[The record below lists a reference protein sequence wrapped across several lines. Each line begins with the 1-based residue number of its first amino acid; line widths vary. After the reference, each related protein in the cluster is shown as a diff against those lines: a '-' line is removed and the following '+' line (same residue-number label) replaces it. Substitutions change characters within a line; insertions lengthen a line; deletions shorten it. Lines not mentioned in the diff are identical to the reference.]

1 MATESISK
9 PVDSTPT
16 SRRTA
21 RRGYTQ
27 RPGELVGTIL
37 TYAFL
42 IFWSIIVIFPMV
54 WLLYTS
60 FKTDQEIFFS
70 PWTLPAALQWNNFE
84 RAWVEAHIGDYFLN
98 SVVIVVPSIFLTLLL
113 SSMTAYVLARFP
125 FPLNRFFF
133 YLFLSGLLFPIFLA
147 LVPLFFLV
155 KDLGMLNTYHGL
167 ILVYTAYSLPFSV
180 FFLTGF
186 FKTLPSEL
194 HEAGIIDGANQY
206 QVFFL
211 IMLPLAQPG
220 LVSIGI
226 FNFLGMWNQYILP
239 LVLISDPAR
248 YLLTQGLAYMLYQQF
263 YGSDWSGLFAA
274 LTIVMIPTVLAYVI
288 FQGQIQKG
296 ITVGALKG

>member
-1 MATESISK
+1 MATDTIPNSA
-9 PVDSTPT
+9 DSGATRQPTMGRATPSAST
-16 SRRTA
+16 II
-21 RRGYTQ
+21 TQ
-27 RPGELVGTIL
+27 IL
-37 TYAFL
+37 TNSVL
-42 IFWSIIVIFPMV
+42 IFWAVIVIFPMI

-70 PWTLPAALQWNNFE
+70 PWTLPAVLQWSNFE
-84 RAWVEAHIGDYFLN
+84 RAWVEAHIGEYFFN
-98 SVVIVVPSIFLTLLL
+98 SIVVVIPAIFLTLLL

-133 YLFLSGLLFPIFLA
+133 YVFLSGMLFPIFLA

-155 KDLGMLNTYHGL
+155 KDLGMLNTYQGL
-167 ILVYTAYSLPFSV
+167 ILVYIAYSLPFSV

-220 LVSIGI
+220 LISIGI

-239 LVLISDPAR
+239 LVLISDPGR

-274 LTIVMIPTVLAYVI
+274 LTIVMIPTILAYI
-288 FQGQIQKG
+288 TFQGQIQKG